1 MPLPKKVL
9 IANRGEIAV
18 RVIRGCH
25 ELGIRTVAVYSEADR
40 NALHVR
46 QAYEAVCIGPAPSA
60 QSYLR
65 GERIIEAARRTGA
78 DAIHPGYG
86 FLSENARFA
95 QMVLDAGLVWVGPP
109 PFSIEAMGSKT
120 ESRRRMQ
127 EAGVP
132 VVPGT
137 LARVD
142 DTAELLRIAEEIG
155 YPVMLKASAGGGGK
169 GMREVHRPEDLPAAF
184 AAARS
189 EALSSFGDD
198 AVYIEK
204 RVVNPR
210 HVEVQ
215 VLADA
220 HGTTLHLFERDCS
233 IQRRNQKVVEET
245 PCPVLPEATRRA
257 MTAVAVQAA
266 QAVGYVGAGTCEFLY
281 DPAHDAFYFLEMN
294 TRLQVEH
301 PITEAVT
308 GVDLVQ
314 AQLRIAG
321 GEPLW
326 FRQEDLAQR
335 GHAIECRVYA
345 EDAAANWAP
354 SPGLIT
360 GYREPGGPWVR
371 VDSGVYQGAV
381 VPIHYDPMVAKL
393 IVWGQDRDDAIR
405 RMKRA
410 LLEYRVRG
418 IRTSIPFF
426 RTLMEDED
434 FLSGRYHTG
443 FLSPERMAR
452 LTHAARSDELAI
464 IAAAI
469 ASLERDFELR
479 RAERPPEQADRWR
492 WSFR

>member
-1 MPLPKKVL
+1 MPLPRKVL

-25 ELGIRTVAVYSEADR
+25 ELDIRTVAVFSEADR

-46 QAYEAVCIGPAPSA
+46 QAYQAVCIGPAPSA
-60 QSYLR
+60 QSYLQA
-65 GERIIEAARRTGA
+65 ERIIEVALQTGA

-95 QMVLDAGLVWVGPP
+95 QMVLDAGLIWVGPP

-137 LARVD
+137 TARID
-142 DTAELLRIAEEIG
+142 DPAELSRVAAEIG

-169 GMREVHRPEDLPAAF
+169 GMREVASPDQLHSAF

-220 HGTTLHLFERDCS
+220 HGTTVHLFERDCS

-245 PCPVLPEATRRA
+245 PCPVLPEATRQA

-266 QAVGYVGAGTCEFLY
+266 QAVGYVGAGTIEFLY
-281 DPAHDAFYFLEMN
+281 DPANDSFYFLEMN

-301 PITEAVT
+301 PITEAIT
-308 GVDLVQ
+308 GIDLVQ

-326 FRQEDLAQR
+326 FSQQDLVMR

-345 EDAAANWAP
+345 EDAGDNWSP
-354 SPGLIT
+354 SPGLVT

-371 VDSGVYQGAV
+371 VDTGVYQGAT
-381 VPIHYDPMVAKL
+381 VPIYYDPMVAKL
-393 IVWGQDRDDAIR
+393 VVWGQDRDDCIR
-405 RMKRA
+405 RTRRA

-426 RTLMEDED
+426 RSLMNDPD
-434 FLSGRYHTG
+434 FLAGQYHTG
-443 FLSPERMAR
+443 FLSPQRMAD
-452 LTHAARSDELAI
+452 LTAAARNDQLATV
-464 IAAAI
+464 AAAI
-469 ASLERDFELR
+469 ASLERDHQLTR
-479 RAERPPEQADRWR
+479 QDADPASTDRWR